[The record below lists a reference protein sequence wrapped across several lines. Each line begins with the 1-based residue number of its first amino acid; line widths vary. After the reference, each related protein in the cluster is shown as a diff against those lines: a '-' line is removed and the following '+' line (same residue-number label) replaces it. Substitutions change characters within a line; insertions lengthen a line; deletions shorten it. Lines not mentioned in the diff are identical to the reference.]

1 MVNITA
7 KIIPIIHNLKAT
19 FFNDIEFD
27 LIPIMKNTT
36 GNKINNFTISLSNGK
51 KVL

>member
-7 KIIPIIHNLKAT
+7 EIIPIIHNLKAT
-19 FFNDIEFD
+19 FFNNIEFD
-27 LIPIMKNTT
+27 LIPIIKKTK
-36 GNKINNFTISLSNGK
+36 GNKINNFTIILSNGK

>member
-7 KIIPIIHNLKAT
+7 KIKPITHKWKAT
-19 FFNDIEFD
+19 FFNKIEFD
-27 LIPIMKNTT
+27 FIPIINKTT
-36 GNKINNFTISLSNGK
+36 GIKINNFTINLSNGK